1 MYVVIAV
8 FFEEKRTHLV
18 ILHGLIFFIM
28 EKWIFGQIFVLVFIW
43 MIMIIVD
50 DWSNVFFMIFLIL
63 ELGLQA
69 HQFSFHFLL
78 FFSFLSRK
86 ISQMPKNLGVYHV
99 GLFMK
104 VRRAELYDLISPNTM
119 GEKYFLKEHS
129 WFFNFPNR
137 GCNRVFF

>member
-1 MYVVIAV
+1 
-8 FFEEKRTHLV
+8 
-18 ILHGLIFFIM
+18 
-28 EKWIFGQIFVLVFIW
+28 
-43 MIMIIVD
+43 
-50 DWSNVFFMIFLIL
+50 MIFLIL

-99 GLFMK
+99 GLFIK

-119 GEKYFLKEHS
+119 GEKYFLKDHS
-129 WFFNFPNR
+129 CFFNFPNR
-137 GCNRVFF
+137 GL